1 MTLYKYDESSCACSS
16 SGVSIS
22 PFPVKMFESDG
33 VENVEN
39 VMEKI
44 ANISFSPNK
53 LLVRDQT

>member
-1 MTLYKYDESSCACSS
+1 MMNLQGACSS
-16 SGVSIS
+16 SGVSVS
-22 PFPVKMFESDG
+22 PFPVKMFESDDG